1 MARPGGFDDRK
12 ACWFVRQAAGERR
25 ARELQIT
32 DDGRLILRWIEPA
45 VQAAQRLLA

>member
-1 MARPGGFDDRK
+1 MTERPVGSSGK
-12 ACWFVRQAAGERR
+12 QQGKGALA
-25 ARELQIT
+25 T